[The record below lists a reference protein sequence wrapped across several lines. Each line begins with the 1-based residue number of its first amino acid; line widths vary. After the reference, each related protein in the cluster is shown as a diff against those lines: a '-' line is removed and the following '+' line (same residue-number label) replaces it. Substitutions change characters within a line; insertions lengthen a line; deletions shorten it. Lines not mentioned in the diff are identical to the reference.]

1 MAIISVTSPKGGVGK
16 TTTATILAT
25 VLAERGAS
33 VIVIDADQNGGV
45 VDWARLP
52 GVPAT
57 LKVVTAAPAAD
68 DDDDIIIRRIDQAA
82 SEADFVIVD
91 LEGRATALAG
101 YAIAISDFVIIPVR
115 GSNPDAKQAFR
126 HMGLLKTQ
134 ERLTGRA
141 IPFAMLFTQTSP
153 SAIRPKTHRFIEQR
167 FAEESAPVFETQL
180 VDREAYRAM
189 LSFGGTVA
197 GLAGKGVSGL
207 ANAVVNANALVDELL
222 ARLSNGNKPI
232 KREEVA

>member
-1 MAIISVTSPKGGVGK
+1 MNKSCGDP
-16 TTTATILAT
+16 
-25 VLAERGAS
+25 
-33 VIVIDADQNGGV
+33 
-45 VDWARLP
+45 
-52 GVPAT
+52 
-57 LKVVTAAPAAD
+57 
-68 DDDDIIIRRIDQAA
+68 IIIRRIDQAA
-82 SEADFVIVD
+82 AEADFVIVD
-91 LEGRATALAG
+91 LEGRATGLAG

-134 ERLTGRA
+134 ERLIGRA

-153 SAIRPKTHRFIEQR
+153 ALRPKTQRFIEKR
-167 FAEESAPVFETQL
+167 LAEENAPVFEVQL
-180 VDREAYRAM
+180 VDLEAYRAM

-207 ANAVVNANALVDELL
+207 AAAVGNANAFVDELL

-232 KREEVA
+232 EREEVA

>member
-1 MAIISVTSPKGGVGK
+1 MSIIAVTSPKGGVGK

-57 LKVVTAAPAAD
+57 LKVVTAAPGADD

-82 SEADFVIVD
+82 GEADFVVVD
-91 LEGRATALAG
+91 LEGRATGLAG

-126 HMGLLKTQ
+126 HMGLLRTQ
-134 ERLTGRA
+134 ERLTKRA

-153 SAIRPKTHRFIEQR
+153 ALRPRTQRFIEQR
-167 FAEESAPVFETQL
+167 LVDEGAPVFEAQL

-207 ANAVVNANALVDELL
+207 AAAIANADAFVDELL

-232 KREEVA
+232 EREEVA